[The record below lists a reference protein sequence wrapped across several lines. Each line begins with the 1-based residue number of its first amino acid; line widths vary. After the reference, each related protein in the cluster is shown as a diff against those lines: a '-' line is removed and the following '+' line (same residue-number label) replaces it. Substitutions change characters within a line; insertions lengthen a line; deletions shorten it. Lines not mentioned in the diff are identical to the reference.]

1 MENFES
7 QQLTSQLVE
16 LCKESGLQLTEDQ
29 CGLMVRHLDLV
40 IEKNKVMNLT
50 RILEPSEALVLHCLD
65 SLLPLLFIGP
75 EIGSQSA
82 VFDLGT
88 GAGFPGIP
96 LGIVTG
102 AKCTLLDS
110 VGKKIAAV
118 NEFAQDLGLN
128 RVKGVH
134 ARVEE
139 FALKNCEKYDF
150 VFARAVAQS
159 NVLVEYAS
167 PLLKLGGKLV
177 LEKANPSVQEINAAS
192 RAAKIC
198 GMHFVSRETFD
209 LPNNLGHREIL
220 IYKKTRKPSIQLP
233 RKNGQ
238 AKNDPLGLKE

>member
-1 MENFES
+1 MENFDREK
-7 QQLTSQLVE
+7 LASQLSD
-16 LCKESGLQLTEDQ
+16 LCEAAGLVVTHEQ
-29 CGLMVRHLDLV
+29 CCLMVNHLALV

-75 EIGSQSA
+75 EIGSQSV

-96 LGIVTG
+96 IGIVTG

-110 VGKKIAAV
+110 VGKKISAV
-118 NEFAQDLGLN
+118 NEFANELGLD
-128 RVKGVH
+128 RVNGVH

-139 FALKNCEKYDF
+139 FALKNREKYDF

-167 PLLKLGGKLV
+167 PLLKVGGKLV
-177 LEKANPSVQEINAAS
+177 LEKANPTIEEINAAS

-220 IYKKTRKPSIQLP
+220 IYRKTCKSSIQLP
-233 RKNGQ
+233 RKIGI
-238 AKNDPLGLKE
+238 AKSSPLGLKA